1 MSDEMKKVTQ
11 QDLDKAWWNWM
22 FFWASAFSME
32 RMQSIAFIHCLSPVL
47 KKFYGDDK
55 EGMTSALKRHMVFFN
70 TEPQTGVIANGVTIA
85 LEEQRFNGA
94 PIDDE
99 MINAVKAGIMGPMA
113 GIGDSMIPGTLIP
126 ILLAIGM
133 GMSQDGSPLGAIFY
147 MVAYLAIILS
157 LSHWLFN
164 MGYKYGTEVMGELAS
179 GSFRKVTST
188 MAVLGLVVSGGIGA
202 SIISLRTPLGF
213 AQGEL
218 AVSLQST
225 LDAIFPSLLPLI
237 LTLWL
242 WRGMRTKGWAI
253 NKALGMVFLVIGI
266 GYLPGLIAT
275 LFNVPVLEMFRIF

>member
-1 MSDEMKKVTQ
+1 MSDETKKVTQ

-70 TEPQTGVIANGVTIA
+70 TEPQTGVIANGVAIA

-133 GMSQDGSPLGAIFY
+133 GMSEGGSPVGAIFY
-147 MVAYLAIILS
+147 IIAYNVIMLF

-179 GSFRKVTST
+179 GSFRRVTST
-188 MAVLGLVVSGGIGA
+188 MAVLGLIVSGGIGA
-202 SIISLRTPLGF
+202 SIIGLSTPLGF
-213 AQGEL
+213 ASGEL
-218 AVSLQST
+218 AVSVQQT
-225 LDAIFPSLLPLI
+225 LDNIFPTLLPLI

-266 GYLPGLIAT
+266 GYLPGLIAS
-275 LFNVPVLEMFRIF
+275 LFNVPFLEMFRIF

>member
-1 MSDEMKKVTQ
+1 MSTETKKVTQ

-85 LEEQRFNGA
+85 LEEQRFNGT

-133 GMSQDGSPLGAIFY
+133 GMSQNGSPLGAIFY

-225 LDAIFPSLLPLI
+225 LDGIFPSLLPLI

-242 WRGMRTKGWAI
+242 WRGMRTKGWPI

-266 GYLPGLIAT
+266 GYLPGLIAS
-275 LFNVPVLEMFRIF
+275 LFNVPFLEMLRIF

>member
-1 MSDEMKKVTQ
+1 
-11 QDLDKAWWNWM
+11 
-22 FFWASAFSME
+22 
-32 RMQSIAFIHCLSPVL
+32 
-47 KKFYGDDK
+47 
-55 EGMTSALKRHMVFFN
+55 
-70 TEPQTGVIANGVTIA
+70 
-85 LEEQRFNGA
+85 
-94 PIDDE
+94 
-99 MINAVKAGIMGPMA
+99 
-113 GIGDSMIPGTLIP
+113 
-126 ILLAIGM
+126 
-133 GMSQDGSPLGAIFY
+133 
-147 MVAYLAIILS
+147 
-157 LSHWLFN
+157 

-202 SIISLRTPLGF
+202 SIISLSTPLGF

>member
-133 GMSQDGSPLGAIFY
+133 GMSQGGSPLGAIFY
-147 MVAYLAIILS
+147 MVAYITIMLF

-164 MGYKYGTEVMGELAS
+164 MGYRYGTEVMGELAS

-202 SIISLRTPLGF
+202 SIISLRTS
-213 AQGEL
+213 AWICTRRTR
-218 AVSLQST
+218 S
-225 LDAIFPSLLPLI
+225 FPPIHS
-237 LTLWL
+237 
-242 WRGMRTKGWAI
+242 GWH
-253 NKALGMVFLVIGI
+253 L
-266 GYLPGLIAT
+266 
-275 LFNVPVLEMFRIF
+275 PVLTAAYLDSLALARYAHKGLGN

>member
-1 MSDEMKKVTQ
+1 MSDETKKVTQ

-179 GSFRKVTST
+179 GSFRRVTAT

-202 SIISLRTPLGF
+202 SIISLSTPLGF
-213 AQGEL
+213 ASGEL

-225 LDAIFPSLLPLI
+225 LDGIFPSLLPLI

-242 WRGMRTKGWAI
+242 WRGMRTKGWPI

-266 GYLPGLIAT
+266 GYLPGLIAS
-275 LFNVPVLEMFRIF
+275 LFNVPFLEMLRIF